1 MRAHQTINAV
11 AAISLVLTG
20 CGASSTDDFA
30 GATCAELSDVML
42 RWAQEDLA
50 QIESWPIED
59 QTALLADV
67 DRLQTRAELV
77 YIHTVFSR
85 LGDDSCGAQ
94 ELYTTWCDRV
104 EDLSAG
110 SRVGRVVRA
119 RMIESQCAA

>member
-1 MRAHQTINAV
+1 MSVV
-11 AAISLVLTG
+11 AAMALVLTG

-50 QIESWPIED
+50 QIESWPVED
-59 QTALLADV
+59 QTALLVDV

-85 LGDDSCGAQ
+85 LGDETCGAQ
-94 ELYTTWCDRV
+94 ELHTIWCDRV
-104 EDLSAG
+104 EDLSAS